1 MLVQPLLLVVCRGEK
16 PLDKLPPGG
25 QLCLPGLHWDRRAKV
40 VLLRQEIRA
49 KLLSGGCSVL
59 TDDLPAVFEVETVLL
74 QAGLLPQ
81 SLQLVP
87 VGGQQ
92 SRKWVANYE
101 EPSRAKLQ
109 INEVTFSD
117 QPD

>member
-49 KLLSGGCSVL
+49 ELLSGGCSVL

-92 SRKWVANYE
+92 SLKRMANYE
-101 EPSRAKLQ
+101 EPSQAKLR
-109 INEVTFSD
+109 IMK
-117 QPD
+117 

>member
-25 QLCLPGLHWDRRAKV
+25 QLSAPGLHWDRRAKV

-49 KLLSGGCSVL
+49 ELLSGGGSVL

-74 QAGLLPQ
+74 QAGVLPQ

-87 VGGQQ
+87 VGGEK
-92 SRKWVANYE
+92 SRKRVANYE
-101 EPSRAKLQ
+101 EPSQAKLR
-109 INEVTFSD
+109 IMK
-117 QPD
+117 